1 MKTVIYGDS
10 LAGPFGLINHQ
21 AWSKQLMEQKDSTIE
36 RVVYKNGYTTSDLI
50 ECLGREVLNFN
61 PEQVVLIC
69 GTNDALQG
77 RRAKEILDSV
87 QFLGNEMKRIQAR
100 PVWLIPPQLNGEL
113 AAKSFGD
120 PIRVFDRANEEL
132 LKLRKMVTALKDFFQ
147 IIDLEDFRKS
157 YEQESKGKVYV
168 DGIHFHR
175 NFQDALTIY
184 LSSVLDN
191 KKA

>member
-10 LAGPFGLINHQ
+10 LAGPFGLTNHK
-21 AWSKQLMEQKDSTIE
+21 AWSKQLMEQKDSIIE

-50 ECLGREVLNFN
+50 ECLNREVLNFN

-87 QFLGNEMKRIQAR
+87 QFLGNEIKKAQAK
-100 PVWLIPPQLNGEL
+100 PVWLIPPQLDGEL

-120 PIRVFDRANEEL
+120 PIGVFDRANEEL
-132 LKLRKMVTALKDFFQ
+132 LKLRKMASVLKDFFL
-147 IIDLEDFRKS
+147 IIDLEDFRKT
-157 YEQESKGKVYV
+157 YEQDSNGKVYV

-184 LSSVLDN
+184 IFSVLDN
-191 KKA
+191 RKA

>member
-77 RRAKEILDSV
+77 RRAKEILVSV

-168 DGIHFHR
+168 NGIHFHR

-191 KKA
+191 RKA

>member
-10 LAGPFGLINHQ
+10 LAGPFGLINHK

-50 ECLGREVLNFN
+50 ECLGREVLNFK

-77 RRAKEILDSV
+77 RSAKEILDSV
-87 QFLGNEMKRIQAR
+87 QFLGNEIKKAQAKS
-100 PVWLIPPQLNGEL
+100 VWLIPPQLDGEL

-120 PIRVFDRANEEL
+120 PIRVFDRTNEEL
-132 LKLRKMVTALKDFFQ
+132 LKLRKMVRALKDFFL
-147 IIDLEDFRKS
+147 ILDLEDFRKS
-157 YEQESKGKVYV
+157 YKQDSKGKVYV

-184 LSSVLDN
+184 LSRVLDN
-191 KKA
+191 RKA

>member
-10 LAGPFGLINHQ
+10 LAGPFGLTNDK
-21 AWSKQLMEQKDSTIE
+21 AWSKQLMEQKDSIIE

-50 ECLGREVLNFN
+50 ECLNREVLNFN

-87 QFLGNEMKRIQAR
+87 QFLGNEIKKAQAK
-100 PVWLIPPQLNGEL
+100 PVWLIPPQLDGEL

-120 PIRVFDRANEEL
+120 PIGVFDRANEEL
-132 LKLRKMVTALKDFFQ
+132 LKLRKMASVLKDFFL
-147 IIDLEDFRKS
+147 IIDLEDFRKT
-157 YEQESKGKVYV
+157 YEQDSNGKVYV

-184 LSSVLDN
+184 IFSVLDN
-191 KKA
+191 RKA

>member
-10 LAGPFGLINHQ
+10 LAGPFGLIYYK
-21 AWSKQLMEQKDSTIE
+21 AWSKQLMEQKDSIIE

-50 ECLGREVLNFN
+50 ECLNREVLNFN

-87 QFLGNEMKRIQAR
+87 QFLGDEIKKAQAK
-100 PVWLIPPQLNGEL
+100 PVWLIPPQLDGEL
-113 AAKSFGD
+113 ADKSFGD
-120 PIRVFDRANEEL
+120 PIGVFDRANEEL
-132 LKLRKMVTALKDFFQ
+132 LMLRKMASVLKDFFL
-147 IIDLEDFRKS
+147 IIDLEDFRKT
-157 YEQESKGKVYV
+157 YEQDSNGKVYV